1 MEIKDRGNE
10 GYKPLTAEEYESIH
24 KAIKEAESSGDRAGY
39 IMQITKLAGSLYEE
53 AIGKYSSGPP
63 SDLDHSIVEWARQL
77 RGNFL
82 VDQGNR
88 DKVESGEGVKFKS
101 NTLINQ
107 KVPHPSDETSTE
119 VSKTIAGA
127 VAGFVAGRGG
137 EYLTASVVIGWATE
151 QISPFQ
157 TETSIKGFGQSS

>member
-1 MEIKDRGNE
+1 METKDRGNE
-10 GYKPLTAEEYESIH
+10 RYKPLTAKEYESIH

-77 RGNFL
+77 RRNFL

-88 DKVESGEGVKFKS
+88 DKVKSGERVEFAS
-101 NTLINQ
+101 NTLTNQ
-107 KVPHPSDETSTE
+107 RVPHPSDQTSTQ
-119 VSKTIAGA
+119 VSKEVARA
-127 VAGFVAGRGG
+127 VAGFVASRGG
-137 EYLTASVVIGWATE
+137 EYLTATVVWGGE
-151 QISPFQ
+151 SPAQ
-157 TETSIKGFGQSS
+157 TLTSIKGFGQSR